1 MQNRLSR
8 YLEGRF
14 LKLSAYFFGM
24 RIILLNFAEK
34 ITGME
39 KTVLLEPGLKIS
51 EVEDKIFIIRNQRV
65 ILDRD
70 VALLYHV
77 ETKRINEAV
86 RNNPDK
92 FPDGYVIELTSEESS
107 CLRSKFSTLD
117 KLGRESIRNII

>member
-92 FPDGYVIELTSEESS
+92 FPDGYVIELTSE
-107 CLRSKFSTLD
+107 
-117 KLGRESIRNII
+117 

>member
-51 EVEDKIFIIRNQRV
+51 EVEDKIFIKGIIQISFLTV
-65 ILDRD
+65 M
-70 VALLYHV
+70 LL
-77 ETKRINEAV
+77 N
-86 RNNPDK
+86 
-92 FPDGYVIELTSEESS
+92 
-107 CLRSKFSTLD
+107 
-117 KLGRESIRNII
+117 

>member
-14 LKLSAYFFGM
+14 LKLSAYFFVM

-51 EVEDKIFIIRNQRV
+51 EVEDKIFIKGIIQISFLTV
-65 ILDRD
+65 M
-70 VALLYHV
+70 LL
-77 ETKRINEAV
+77 N
-86 RNNPDK
+86 
-92 FPDGYVIELTSEESS
+92 
-107 CLRSKFSTLD
+107 
-117 KLGRESIRNII
+117 